1 MDGDE
6 DPREVVSSEV
16 NTYSFLCS
24 GQGLYFVFV
33 GSARLRTC
41 ARAALMVW
49 WVIFPSRVLRRES
62 SPDCMLQST
71 RRTLGFDNART

>member
-49 WVIFPSRVLRRES
+49 WV
-62 SPDCMLQST
+62 
-71 RRTLGFDNART
+71 